1 MNKMRS
7 MLVALVALM
16 VLGTGSAQAFWIGSI
31 SDGDGNWVSNVEGL
45 DWAAAGS
52 GVAVGLANPANII
65 VGNTFDF
72 YFQAR
77 LTGLTD
83 PAGQPVAFPG
93 LGLDFEYTLVGK
105 LQEKITNVV
114 DLGGPVLSAFETTG
128 VGSWYLLYDDV
139 ADSVT
144 ASGVGYDDG
153 TIVAE
158 GTWLPGQISTFTAT
172 VPGVQGIGSYILEGL
187 RGIGTFVD
195 PTYLDPT
202 LWNGEQLISG
212 IRFEGT
218 TNVPALSSTT
228 SAFFDGP
235 GVYDT
240 YAVTP
245 ADLLFKVDGSSTFNV
260 VPEPSTI
267 ILLGLGF
274 LGLAGCARRKINK

>member
-16 VLGTGSAQAFWIGSI
+16 VLGTGSAQAFWVGSV
-31 SDGDGNWVSNVEGL
+31 SDGDGSWVDNVMTF
-45 DWAAAGS
+45 DWASSGS
-52 GVAVGLANPANII
+52 GVAVGLADPTNIY

-77 LTGLTD
+77 LTGLAD
-83 PAGQPVAFPG
+83 PDGQDVDFPN
-93 LGLDFEYTLVGK
+93 LNTDFEYTLVGK
-105 LQEKITNVV
+105 LTETITQVV
-114 DLGGPVLSAFETTG
+114 GTLAIFETTG
-128 VGSWYLLYDDV
+128 IGSWYMLYDDV

-144 ASGVGYDDG
+144 ETGVAFDDG
-153 TIVAE
+153 TVVAE
-158 GTWLPGQISTFTAT
+158 GTWLPGQVSSFLAT
-172 VPGVQGIGSYILEGL
+172 VPGEAGIGSYIIEGL
-187 RGIGTFVD
+187 RGLGTVVD

-202 LWNGEQLISG
+202 LWNGEQLIAD

-218 TNVPALSSTT
+218 INVPALDSTT
-228 SAFFDGP
+228 SDFFAGA
-235 GVYDT
+235 GQYDT
-240 YAVTP
+240 YTVLDS
-245 ADLLFKVDGSSTFNV
+245 DLLFKVDASSKFSV

>member
-16 VLGTGSAQAFWIGSI
+16 VLGTGSAQAFWIGSV
-31 SDGDGNWVSNVEGL
+31 SDGSGNWVDNVMTF
-45 DWAAAGS
+45 DWASSGS
-52 GVAVGLANPANII
+52 GVAVGLADPANIF

-77 LTGLTD
+77 LTGLAN
-83 PAGQPVAFPG
+83 PLGQSVDFPN
-93 LGLDFEYTLVGK
+93 LNTDFEYTLVGK
-105 LQEKITNVV
+105 LTETITQVMGT
-114 DLGGPVLSAFETTG
+114 LAIFESTG
-128 VGSWYLLYDDV
+128 LGSWYMLYDDV
-139 ADSVT
+139 ADSMT
-144 ASGVGYDDG
+144 GSGVGFDDG

-158 GTWLPGQISTFTAT
+158 GTWLPGQVSSFFAT
-172 VPGVQGIGSYILEGL
+172 VPGQQGIGSYIIEGL
-187 RGIGTFVD
+187 RGIGTVVD
-195 PTYLDPT
+195 SNYLDPT
-202 LWNGEQLISG
+202 LWNGEQLIAD

-218 TNVPALSSTT
+218 INVPALDSTT
-228 SAFFDGP
+228 SAFFAGT

-240 YAVTP
+240 YAVNP
-245 ADLLFKVDGSSTFNV
+245 ADLLFKVDASSKFSV